1 MFSVVAVKKPFL
13 RETRSEPLVHVIIIN
28 GGVQERGEWVQT
40 IEGCFSDSVVG
51 SLAKIALIA
60 VIHIQ
65 LFTNQYILS

>member
-1 MFSVVAVKKPFL
+1 M
-13 RETRSEPLVHVIIIN
+13 VHVIIIN

-60 VIHIQ
+60 VIHMQ